1 MTKRIMALTLCAL
14 LVLSLAACGGAASS
28 AAPASSAPAQSTTA
42 SAPAESLPPVS
53 ESTPSGESAAQAF
66 TGVYVVDAQYVLDN
80 MAREDVLLV
89 DARGEEAAAKGTIE
103 GAIAVTWQMFAAVS
117 EGKSGDEMW
126 GTILPAEELSAA
138 LSATGISL
146 DKEILV
152 FADAQAGW
160 GNDGRIVWE
169 LVAAGFPNAKIVNGS
184 YEALVAAGLPTVK
197 GAAAYTPAEV
207 TIDSIDETHVINT
220 DALVEGYDGYKI
232 VDVRADEEYNG
243 EVLYG
248 EAAGGHLPGAI
259 HIRFTD
265 LFNEDTT
272 LKSNEEL
279 TALFEAAGLG
289 QSDAIVTYCTA
300 GIRSAYMQLVLEMC
314 GFESSM
320 NYDESFYRWS
330 AAQEVE
336 TD

>member
-1 MTKRIMALTLCAL
+1 MKQALAL
-14 LVLSLAACGGAASS
+14 ALSLVLALGLLAGCGGSASS
-28 AAPASSAPAQSTTA
+28 AAPVSSTPAASTAASTPAESAPAA
-42 SAPAESLPPVS
+42 
-53 ESTPSGESAAQAF
+53 STPAAETAAF
-66 TGVYVVDAQYVLDN
+66 TGQYVVDAQYVLDN

-89 DARGEEAAAKGTIE
+89 DARGEDAAAKGTLE

-117 EGKSGDEMW
+117 EGKAGDEMW
-126 GTILPAEELSAA
+126 GTILPADALSAA
-138 LSATGISL
+138 LSATGISP

-169 LVAAGFPNAKIVNGS
+169 LIAAGFPNAKIINGS
-184 YEALVAAGLPTVK
+184 YEALVAAGVPSVK

-243 EVLYG
+243 EALYG
-248 EAAGGHLPGAI
+248 EVAGGRLPGAI
-259 HIRFTD
+259 HICFTD
-265 LFNEDTT
+265 LFNDDST
-272 LKSNEEL
+272 LKSNDEL
-279 TALFEAAGLG
+279 TALFEAAGL
-289 QSDAIVTYCTA
+289 QPSDAIVTYCTA

-314 GFESSM
+314 GFENSM
-320 NYDESFYRWS
+320 NYDEYFYRWI
-330 AAQEVE
+330 AEQDVE